1 MIFPVLIPYF
11 YPPLLPHH
19 TGAKPSI
26 RDGEGNTVLHLAS
39 SIGDEGL
46 ASLFAPNADFAYCV
60 NNDGQTALDI
70 AVEKGFSSFAEHLNN
85 LLYESYENGQQEDG
99 DDHEEEENNTIVAD
113 QEDEQ
118 EYSIS
123 SADEDVDP
131 HPDQEVENAD
141 NDSDDIPNMTDHH
154 SSPTQVD
161 DDDEHDEFYDSSSHF
176 PNDIVDPSDI
186 DGNDDNMSDEA
197 LLNQLNQMTNFAQTQ
212 TQELYQT
219 KYALNKLVQEN
230 EALTNELARCSTT
243 TADTAASNEDTTTT
257 DSSSSADDLT
267 NKSLAEL
274 NNLEMRAKQTLD
286 AIIKAKEVASTQL
299 EEEMEQ
305 LRTCVICKENTKS
318 VLLMPCRHLCC
329 CTECGHLDL
338 LIQCPLCREP
348 ITERINVFS

>member
-1 MIFPVLIPYF
+1 M
-11 YPPLLPHH
+11 
-19 TGAKPSI
+19 
-26 RDGEGNTVLHLAS
+26 
-39 SIGDEGL
+39 
-46 ASLFAPNADFAYCV
+46 FAPNADFAYCV

-99 DDHEEEENNTIVAD
+99 NDHPEENDTIIADQEDVNIPNVTD

-118 EYSIS
+118 YVS

-131 HPDQEVENAD
+131 HPDQEVDNAD
-141 NDSDDIPNMTDHH
+141 SSEDDIPNTSDH
-154 SSPTQVD
+154 SSPTHV
-161 DDDEHDEFYDSSSHF
+161 DDDEHDDFYDTNSNFF
-176 PNDIVDPSDI
+176 PDNIDLSDNI
-186 DGNDDNMSDEA
+186 DVNDDDTVSDEA

-230 EALTNELARCSTT
+230 EALKNELAHCHTT
-243 TADTAASNEDTTTT
+243 TAAATAATKDDTT
-257 DSSSSADDLT
+257 DSSSSADDL
-267 NKSLAEL
+267 NKKSLAEL
-274 NNLEMRAKQTLD
+274 NKLETHAKQTLD

-338 LIQCPLCREP
+338 LIQCPLCRQP

>member
-1 MIFPVLIPYF
+1 VIYLYSNLIHTSSP
-11 YPPLLPHH
+11 PHH
-19 TGAKPSI
+19 TGANPSI

-85 LLYESYENGQQEDG
+85 LLYESYENGQHENDG
-99 DDHEEEENNTIVAD
+99 DPEEVDTNVTD

-118 EYSIS
+118 YVS
-123 SADEDVDP
+123 SADEDVGP
-131 HPDQEVENAD
+131 PPDQEVENAD
-141 NDSDDIPNMTDHH
+141 NVSVEHDAIPNMTDHD
-154 SSPTQVD
+154 SSPTHV
-161 DDDEHDEFYDSSSHF
+161 DDDEHDEFYDSNSNFF
-176 PNDIVDPSDI
+176 PNDI
-186 DGNDDNMSDEA
+186 DGNDETLSDEA
-197 LLNQLNQMTNFAQTQ
+197 LLNQLNHMTNFAQTQ

-230 EALTNELARCSTT
+230 EALKNELAHCSTS
-243 TADTAASNEDTTTT
+243 AAADTTTT
-257 DSSSSADDLT
+257 TDNSSSADDLT

-274 NNLEMRAKQTLD
+274 NNLEMQAKQTLD
-286 AIIKAKEVASTQL
+286 RIIKAKEVASTQL
-299 EEEMEQ
+299 EDEMEQ
-305 LRTCVICKENTKS
+305 LRTCVICKEHTKS

>member
-1 MIFPVLIPYF
+1 MIVRILMLSFFTFL
-11 YPPLLPHH
+11 
-19 TGAKPSI
+19 GANPSI

-85 LLYESYENGQQEDG
+85 LLYESYEIGQHENG
-99 DDHEEEENNTIVAD
+99 DDHLEDRNDTTVAD

-118 EYSIS
+118 EYVTS
-123 SADEDVDP
+123 SADEDVNPSVQQDTNSNS
-131 HPDQEVENAD
+131 DE
-141 NDSDDIPNMTDHH
+141 DDIPNMTDHD
-154 SSPTQVD
+154 SSPTHV
-161 DDDEHDEFYDSSSHF
+161 DDDEHEDFYDSSSNYF
-176 PNDIVDPSDI
+176 PNDTDQSDN
-186 DGNDDNMSDEA
+186 DGNDDDTVSDES
-197 LLNQLNQMTNFAQTQ
+197 LLNQLNQMTHFAQTQ

-230 EALTNELARCSTT
+230 EALKNELAHCSTT
-243 TADTAASNEDTTTT
+243 TDTTTVDNKDDITT
-257 DSSSSADDLT
+257 DSSSSAADLT

-274 NNLEMRAKQTLD
+274 NNLEFQAKQRLD
-286 AIIKAKEVASTQL
+286 QIIKAKEVASTQL

-305 LRTCVICKENTKS
+305 LRTCVICKEHTKS

-348 ITERINVFS
+348 ITEKINVFS